1 MIPRTFLC
9 GVIFLSIVKNFLKIT
24 VAICILA
31 LLFGC
36 TASRP
41 VVDDGLGE
49 AYHDADYR
57 TEYANVFEF
66 DNYEGQPYF
75 VVAFLGYGDIM
86 EYRNTYIKGVFEA
99 LPEGEIEKI
108 SHLDYEGDEWYLVI
122 PRYREYVT
130 ITYLETDETD
140 AVYTGEAFT
149 IKCNLSDLH
158 SNVEISIDSHS
169 GQKFSPQLDGTGKL
183 AASQVVWDITD
194 YSD

>member
-1 MIPRTFLC
+1 MVKKIMAMT
-9 GVIFLSIVKNFLKIT
+9 GIFTLI
-24 VAICILA
+24 AG
-31 LLFGC
+31 LFGC
-36 TASRP
+36 SLKPQVADGP
-41 VVDDGLGE
+41 GMEYVDS
-49 AYHDADYR
+49 DYR
-57 TEYANVFEF
+57 TEYANELDF
-66 DNYEGQPYF
+66 DSLEGKPYF
-75 VVAFLGYGDIM
+75 AVAFLGYGEEGKENRDSYVKEI
-86 EYRNTYIKGVFEA
+86 FEN
-99 LPEGEIEKI
+99 LSEESVEKVA
-108 SHLDYEGDEWYLVI
+108 HFDYEGDEWYLVI